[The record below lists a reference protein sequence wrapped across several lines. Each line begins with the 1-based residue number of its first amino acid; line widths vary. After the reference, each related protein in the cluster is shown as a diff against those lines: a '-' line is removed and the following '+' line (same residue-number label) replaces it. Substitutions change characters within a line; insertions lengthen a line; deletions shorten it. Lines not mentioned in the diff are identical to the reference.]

1 MDLKTLLQKVFG
13 TLKKEV
19 ETEVD
24 RYKTKQQARQQQQYQ
39 QQQQQTQYQQPYQQ
53 PQQPYQQ
60 PYQQPQYQQP
70 QAQQPERSDMEWMA
84 YFREILATEFPQY
97 AVRENVP
104 VPELTGY
111 VSDEFSLYGDRSNQ
125 VYKAEWGKPYD
136 FVMYLNG
143 VPKAAIVF
151 GRASQHKHKVKHLI
165 SRMYAKR
172 LNMVY
177 IGFYLQFPNYRPYV
191 VNRIKEH
198 LK

>member
-1 MDLKTLLQKVFG
+1 MDLKTLLQKIFG

-53 PQQPYQQ
+53 PQQSYQQ
-60 PYQQPQYQQP
+60 PYQQQQYQQP

-97 AVRENVP
+97 TVRENVP

-111 VSDEFSLYGDRSNQ
+111 VSDQFSLWGERQ
-125 VYKAEWGKPYD
+125 TQAYKAEWGKPYD

-143 VPKAAIVF
+143 MPKAAIVF
-151 GRASQHKHKVKHLI
+151 GRGSQHKHKVKHLI
-165 SRMYAKR
+165 SRMYAKK